1 MRKRLGVVVVVLACG
16 LGVHAQSVTCKPTVA
31 GELHISSFPS
41 KTFGDTATVRVW
53 LPPGYSDAANAHK
66 KYPVFYM
73 LDGQNL
79 FDVCTAFGEKHEWQV
94 DETMTALITDGKIPP
109 MIVVGVDNAGANRSN
124 EYLPYQDFDFMTT
137 PGEPAGKRFPSFLAD
152 EVLPFVAAKY
162 RVETGP
168 KNTTIGGSSYG
179 AVAAL
184 YAVLTRSD
192 VFGSALLES
201 TALQVGNAQLVRDT
215 SPLPL
220 GPVRVYIGV
229 GSSEF
234 GGHSGEPSEHPK
246 DLAQHNAGFVKLSEM
261 LAANFKGALL
271 NHPEVLF
278 VVENGASHNEA
289 AWARRF
295 PKAAQFLFGKH

>member
-1 MRKRLGVVVVVLACG
+1 MRKRLGVVVLILACG
-16 LGVHAQSVTCKPTVA
+16 LRAYAQSPSCKSTVT
-31 GELHISSFPS
+31 GELQISSFPS
-41 KTFGDTATVRVW
+41 KAFGDTATVRVW
-53 LPPGYSDAANAHK
+53 LPPGCNDAANAQK

-79 FDVCTAFGEKHEWQV
+79 FDVCTAFGQKHEWQV
-94 DETMTALITDGKIPP
+94 DETMTALISGGKIPP
-109 MIVVGVDNAGANRSN
+109 LIVVGVDNAGTNRSN
-124 EYLPYQDFDFMTT
+124 EYLPYQDFDYMTT
-137 PGEPAGKRFPSFLAD
+137 AGEPAGKRFPSFLAD
-152 EVLPFVAAKY
+152 EVLPYVATKY

-168 KNTTIGGSSYG
+168 MNTTIGGSSYG

-215 SPLPL
+215 SPLPM

-234 GGHSGEPSEHPK
+234 DEHADAHSEHPA
-246 DLAQHNAGFVKLSEM
+246 DLSQHNAGFVKLSEM

-278 VVENGASHNEA
+278 VVEPGASHNEA

-295 PKAAQFLFGKH
+295 PKAAEFLFGKH